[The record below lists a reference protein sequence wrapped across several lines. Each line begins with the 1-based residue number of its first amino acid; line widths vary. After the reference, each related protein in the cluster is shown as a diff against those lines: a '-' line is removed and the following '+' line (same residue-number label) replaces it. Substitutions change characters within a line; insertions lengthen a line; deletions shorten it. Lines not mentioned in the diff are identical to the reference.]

1 MQLEQKKE
9 INEFQEKHT
18 LILLSGVCWPVLTLE
33 QQELTGIRNQISKSE
48 KKFRARVIACLID
61 TLVSLCDI

>member
-18 LILLSGVCWPVLTLE
+18 LILLSGFCWQVQSLE
-33 QQELTGIRNQISKSE
+33 QTRTNRDKEPDIKIRENI
-48 KKFRARVIACLID
+48 
-61 TLVSLCDI
+61 